1 MAELLFYH
9 LQRQR
14 LEVVLAPLL
23 EKTLERGWRA
33 VVQATSQDRLKNLD
47 DWLWTYADDGF
58 LPHAIDTDGDAEQ
71 DPVALTLSQANP
83 NAAQV
88 RFLVDGAA
96 VPDDLA
102 AYERLVVIFD
112 GNDEEALAAARQ
124 EWKRLST
131 SGHSLTYWQQS
142 ETGRWERKA

>member
-14 LEVVLAPLL
+14 LEAVLAPLL
-23 EKTLERGWRA
+23 EKTLEKGWRA
-33 VVQATSQDRLKNLD
+33 VVQGTSQERLKMLD

-58 LPHAIDTDGDAEQ
+58 LPHTIDSDGDVEQ
-71 DPVALTLSQANP
+71 DPVVLTLSQANP
-83 NAAQV
+83 NAAEV
-88 RFLVDGAA
+88 RFLVDGAT
-96 VPDDLA
+96 VPDDPA